1 VKINRRQ
8 FIKLTG
14 LTAASATVIDLGFDF
29 SATAAEV
36 TGFRTKNVTPVP
48 SICPFCSCGC
58 GFLVYSERDA
68 SGKFVKLLSVEG
80 DPDNP
85 VNLGGACA
93 KGASLFNIRDIYDP
107 KTKEQMDNPKRVTKP
122 LYRAPGSD
130 KWEEKEWDW
139 MLDRIAERI
148 KESRDKSMK
157 HKEVIKI
164 KQADGSEVDK
174 EVIVNRCEGI
184 ASLGGAGLDNE
195 ECYLLS
201 KSMRGLGLVYLEHQ
215 ARI

>member
-1 VKINRRQ
+1 MKINRRQ

-14 LTAASATVIDLGFDF
+14 ATAASAAVFDLGFDF

-36 TGFRTKNVTPVP
+36 AGCRTKNVKPVP

-58 GFLVYSERDA
+58 GFLVYSETDA
-68 SGKFVKLLSVEG
+68 NGKFVKLLSVEG

-107 KTKEQMDNPKRVTKP
+107 ETKEQMVNPKRVTKP
-122 LYRAPGSD
+122 LYRAKGSD

-139 MLDRIAERI
+139 MLDTIAERI
-148 KESRDKSMK
+148 KESRDKTF
-157 HKEVIKI
+157 KESEKVKI
-164 KQADGSEVDK
+164 KLADGTEVEKD
-174 EVIVNRCEGI
+174 VIVNRCEGI